1 VAKVKAA
8 DDDFALRRAQVK
20 RLVARISTELEGRL
34 DVSIDIL
41 ARKLDDDEIDDF
53 FEDFGGAIDRM
64 ITDAET
70 EAENAESAKENAEIE
85 LREVLSSDSCPFCG
99 TALLVGESLH
109 DCRKC
114 RADKA
119 ADADFHARNPGVRAT
134 ARDPLAGIL

>member
-70 EAENAESAKENAEIE
+70 EAENAEIE